1 MTDKIMYIPLD
12 ERPCNYQ
19 YPEMIYDITEDKLMK
34 PPLTLLGNKKKAAD
48 VEKLH
53 NWILDNIQD
62 VSYLVLSIDMLVY
75 GGILPSRIHQ
85 LELDKMFNR
94 LALLKE
100 IKSKNPNLKIFAF
113 NLITRVPSYNSS
125 DEEPEYYEE
134 YGARIFKYGY
144 LQDLINQNLADEKQ
158 KKEFAQIQTAI
169 PNNIIS
175 DYLNRRDKNHNLNKK
190 VIDYVKDDLIDFL
203 VFPMD
208 DNSEYGFSSMER
220 TKIIDKINDKNL
232 LNQIYSYPGADE
244 VGSILTA
251 RAFLDKNNFKPKV
264 FINYS
269 AERGKTIIPY
279 LEDRPLEQTVQY
291 QILAANGIVVDTP
304 QEADYILMVNT
315 PTEGT
320 MNSIEGWES
329 ILNKED
335 IIDPSRNLHSFIQ
348 SIKYYLSKDKL
359 VSIADVAVLNGS
371 DDYLMQLLKDNDLL
385 DKISAYGGWN
395 TSANSIGT
403 TVAHSNIMSFYKNQN
418 NLSEKRTEISNRFL
432 FLKYLE
438 DWGYQHKIRA
448 DLTAQLDDY
457 DLNYFDLKD
466 KEAMISNQVKESL
479 DKFKQENLNSFD
491 YTFSLEMPWNRMFEV
506 KIEIDK

>member
-1 MTDKIMYIPLD
+1 MSDKIMYIPLD

-19 YPEMIYDITEDKLMK
+19 YPEMIYDIAEDKLIQ
-34 PPLTLLGNKKKAAD
+34 PPLKLLGNKKQPAD
-48 VEKLH
+48 VDKLH
-53 NWILDNIQD
+53 NWIINNIQD

-85 LELDKMFNR
+85 LDLEKMFER
-94 LALLKE
+94 LSLVKE
-100 IKSKNPNLKIFAF
+100 IKSKNPDLKIFAF

-144 LQDLINQNLADEKQ
+144 LQDLINQNLAEEKQ
-158 KKEFAQIQTAI
+158 REEFEQIQKEI
-169 PNNIIS
+169 PNDIIS
-175 DYLNRRDKNHNLNKK
+175 DYLNRRDKNHNLNTK

-220 TKIIDKINDKNL
+220 TKIINKIKDKEL

-251 RAFLDKNNFKPKV
+251 RAFLDKRNFKPQV
-264 FINYS
+264 FVNYS
-269 AERGKTIIPY
+269 AERGKTITPY

-291 QILAANGIVVDTP
+291 QILAANGVVVDTP

-315 PTEGT
+315 PTDGT

-335 IIDPSRNLHSFIQ
+335 IIDPSRNLHSFVE
-348 SIKYYLSKDKL
+348 SIKYYLKNIKI
-359 VSIADVAVLNGS
+359 VSVADVAVLNGS
-371 DDYLMQLLKDNDLL
+371 DEFLMQLLKANNLL
-385 DKISAYGGWN
+385 EKLTSYGGWN
-395 TSANSIGT
+395 TAANSIGT
-403 TVAHSNIMSFYKNQN
+403 TVAHSHIMSYFKNKDD
-418 NLSEKRTEISNRFL
+418 LSKKRIEISNKFL

-448 DLTAQLDDY
+448 DLTQNLDDY
-457 DLNYFDLKD
+457 GLNYFNLKD
-466 KEAMISNQVKESL
+466 KEAMISNQVKKRLVNFQKEYLS
-479 DKFKQENLNSFD
+479 SFN
-491 YTFSLEMPWNRMFEV
+491 YNFSVEMPWNRMFEV